1 MSAAT
6 PAAKNVGCLGEG
18 LDEEDEADDD
28 GDECSHGHE
37 DAEVE
42 IDRCS
47 FVSAAGDE
55 SAGSPSFFFDLAH
68 GKRVPW
74 IGRRKHGATVKL

>member
-1 MSAAT
+1 
-6 PAAKNVGCLGEG
+6 
-18 LDEEDEADDD
+18 
-28 GDECSHGHE
+28 
-37 DAEVE
+37 VE